1 MEVAIW
7 LGDNRPQRP
16 QGVLALP
23 KPRWPRAGA
32 GIAAAS
38 GGASSCNYL
47 FSTERTCYCADMV
60 FSPVSQRPLPGGD
73 PLYVPQPEPE
83 RLLRRALDLG
93 MNIAVR
99 GEAGTGKTTLTN
111 HVIASAEIA
120 ADRVVRIDCHALT
133 VRETLYRLAEG
144 WGWSKPTHS
153 WKPKPGSAL
162 AFGGGL
168 MSVTHEQVPIPPDT
182 DRLDGDDIELLS
194 DTIVD
199 RSTTDELDGNDVEL
213 PWVAIIEDPS
223 PAAVTAIFGGHR
235 DRLWQLPVQWIVL
248 TRGGISSD
256 AGLFFEAQVTLGD
269 IEVSA
274 AQELLERR
282 LVAAGRQ
289 DPTLVNTVIQQVP
302 LRPRDLVAAARDG
315 LLHAEDAPAR
325 FRVQGDLTER
335 AAALGRPHAMLM
347 YELLS
352 RGAASASD
360 EALLQRLGYSRARL
374 AQLLAE
380 MRDAGLLVKERD
392 GRKVMF
398 KPAGL
403 DQ

>member
-1 MEVAIW
+1 M
-7 LGDNRPQRP
+7 P
-16 QGVLALP
+16 
-23 KPRWPRAGA
+23 
-32 GIAAAS
+32 
-38 GGASSCNYL
+38 
-47 FSTERTCYCADMV
+47 
-60 FSPVSQRPLPGGD
+60 FSPVSQRPLSGGD
-73 PLYVPQPEPE
+73 SLYVPHAERE

-93 MNIAVR
+93 LNIAVR
-99 GEAGTGKTTLTN
+99 GGAGTGKTTLTN

-120 ADRVVRIDCHALT
+120 AERVVRVDCQALS
-133 VRETLYRLAEG
+133 VRDTLYRLAEG
-144 WGWSKPTHS
+144 WGWARPTHS
-153 WKPKPGSAL
+153 WKPKPSY
-162 AFGGGL
+162 AFAFSGGL
-168 MSVTHEQVPIPPDT
+168 MSVTHDQVTIPPDP
-182 DRLDGDDIELLS
+182 DRLDGDDIELLA

-199 RSTTDELDGNDVEL
+199 RSTTDELRENNVEL
-213 PWVAIIEDPS
+213 PWIAIIEDAS

-235 DRLWQLPVQWIVL
+235 DRLWQLPVQWIL
-248 TRGGISSD
+248 LARGSISSD
-256 AGLFFEAQVTLGD
+256 AALFFEAQVTLGD

-274 AQELLERR
+274 ARELLERR
-282 LVAAGRQ
+282 LAAAGRR
-289 DPTLVNTVIQQVP
+289 DPTLVNTVLKRVP

-347 YELLS
+347 YELLA

-380 MRDAGLLVKERD
+380 MQEAGLLIKERE

>member
-1 MEVAIW
+1 MA
-7 LGDNRPQRP
+7 
-16 QGVLALP
+16 
-23 KPRWPRAGA
+23 
-32 GIAAAS
+32 
-38 GGASSCNYL
+38 
-47 FSTERTCYCADMV
+47 
-60 FSPVSQRPLPGGD
+60 FSPVSQRPLSGGD
-73 PLYVPQPEPE
+73 PFYVPQPEPE

-93 MNIAVR
+93 LNVAVR
-99 GEAGTGKTTLTN
+99 GEAGTGKTTLAN
-111 HVIASAEIA
+111 HVIASADIA
-120 ADRVVRIDCHALT
+120 ADRVVRVDCQALGL
-133 VRETLYRLAEG
+133 RDTLHRLAEG

-153 WKPKPGSAL
+153 WKPKPSYAL

-168 MSVTHEQVPIPPDT
+168 MSVTHERVPIPPDP

-199 RSTTDELDGNDVEL
+199 RSTTDDLGESDVKL
-213 PWVAIIEDPS
+213 PWVAIIDDPS
-223 PAAVTAIFGGHR
+223 PAAVTAIFGDHR

-248 TRGGISSD
+248 TRGGIPSD
-256 AGLFFEAQVTLGD
+256 AALFFEAQVTLGE
-269 IEVSA
+269 IEVGA
-274 AQELLERR
+274 ARELLERR

-289 DPTLVNTVIQQVP
+289 DPALVNTVIERVP

-325 FRVQGDLTER
+325 FRLQGDLTES

-352 RGAASASD
+352 RGAGSASD

-374 AQLLAE
+374 AQLLAD
-380 MRDAGLLVKERD
+380 MHDAGLLVKERD